1 MNGVVHRLGQL
12 KSLLSLHCPLIPE
25 QRGPLQSSLGPVLLM
40 GHPSPGSM
48 TSLQYTGIKGHREG
62 KELGEATQPGSG
74 QFGLEL
80 KAAGSQA
87 QVLSLKHRALMVL
100 SLQPS
105 GPNLPPTQ
113 EAKPRALSPSQH
125 QPRLQSQAPWE
136 LFLLLCGL
144 GPSRN

>member
-1 MNGVVHRLGQL
+1 MNEWSCAQAGTAEVTFVTT
-12 KSLLSLHCPLIPE
+12 LSSHPGAAGAPSEFSGACSPH
-25 QRGPLQSSLGPVLLM
+25 GPPQPREHDLSTV
-40 GHPSPGSM
+40 
-48 TSLQYTGIKGHREG
+48 HREG